1 MVLVIFRRICP
12 IVVPL
17 VWVGVTFHDP
27 WKLTHDSPTQ
37 SSGAIE
43 VGTLRGRRRLQL
55 GGKISQTKS
64 TPGSCG
70 EEFSGTFGLF
80 FFMCFFF
87 IRKGNAW
94 IQFLLESFGFKM
106 YIIVPPYYL
115 GMMNPFLLMLQ
126 PIGWFNHCRIV
137 FDFSC
142 FSEEKIRQECSGVC
156 LPRAS
161 PAKKRVPCVRIQKI
175 ALFVWQPWIFFKQ
188 KSTFEI
194 LGLTQKRSKGQH
206 VLPPTKIKYNN
217 PEKVLRPTK
226 NHLKHRSSQGIWK
239 SRVMKRSHCQTSRVG
254 VNIWVLR
261 CIFSL

>member
-1 MVLVIFRRICP
+1 MTPENSLTTRRPSRVAPLKSAPLGEDDDFNLGEKFPKPKQHRDLVVKSFRA
-12 IVVPL
+12 L
-17 VWVGVTFHDP
+17 WVCFF
-27 WKLTHDSPTQ
+27 
-37 SSGAIE
+37 
-43 VGTLRGRRRLQL
+43 
-55 GGKISQTKS
+55 
-64 TPGSCG
+64 SCV
-70 EEFSGTFGLF
+70 
-80 FFMCFFF
+80 FFF

-115 GMMNPFLLMLQ
+115 GMMNPFLLILQ
-126 PIGWFNHCRIV
+126 PIRWFNHCRIV